1 MPRRSELTR
10 ALSGKNA
17 LDFEDED
24 KEDEEDEDEDD
35 DEKEKEKKLKYH
47 NTFSI
52 DSS

>member
-1 MPRRSELTR
+1 MPRRSELTC

-35 DEKEKEKKLKYH
+35 NEEEKEKGKESKISQY
-47 NTFSI
+47 FFY
-52 DSS
+52 